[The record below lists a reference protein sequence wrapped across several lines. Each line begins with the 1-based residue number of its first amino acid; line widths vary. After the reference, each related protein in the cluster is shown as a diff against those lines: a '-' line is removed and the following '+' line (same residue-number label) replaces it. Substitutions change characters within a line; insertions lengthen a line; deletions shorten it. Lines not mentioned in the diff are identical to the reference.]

1 MEMMLINFI
10 SIAHLVALIWAIA
23 HLVALIWAIGL
34 AVIANME
41 SCDG

>member
-10 SIAHLVALIWAIA
+10 SIAHLVAL
-23 HLVALIWAIGL
+23 VWAIGL

-41 SCDG
+41 NCDE

>member
-10 SIAHLVALIWAIA
+10 SIA

>member
-1 MEMMLINFI
+1 MEMMLIIFI
-10 SIAHLVALIWAIA
+10 SIA

-41 SCDG
+41 NCDE